1 MRSGL
6 WSAPAKDSTRLDGR
20 FPPLGTGASR
30 LPQRGAVHFDPSG
43 TFTGTNMGCIF
54 STNRK
59 VSGFR
64 RSYRIQDK
72 GRKYPSRE
80 NSFHAR
86 RRARPRSLTALR
98 SPPPLFAK
106 MRRSPATSTRPLTPR
121 PKRRAP
127 LPPRLSRTT
136 GRWTSPRPSSSTR
149 RPRPRRPQRTP

>member
-6 WSAPAKDSTRLDGR
+6 GESAPAKDSTRLDGR

-64 RSYRIQDK
+64 RFYRIKDK

-80 NSFHAR
+80 YSFHAR

-106 MRRSPATSTRPLTPR
+106 MHRSPATSTRPLTPR
-121 PKRRAP
+121 PERRAP

-136 GRWTSPRPSSSTR
+136 PRPSSSTR